1 MKLILTFVIIFFGLS
16 KGYAADNHHGHS
28 KMMHGHHHDQHDE
41 VNMPGLQGKDTTP
54 KEVDDLKTIFQNH
67 KKISRTVKNIKNG
80 IETLTVSEDEKIRQS
95 VVSHVSM
102 MVTRMQQ
109 GKNPEVII
117 QSPTLTEL
125 FKYYKKINT
134 EIELVNKGIKVIQTS
149 NDPKV
154 INLLQKHAAEIND
167 MVKRGMRSVHERMM
181 KSQK

>member
-1 MKLILTFVIIFFGLS
+1 MRLTLVLLLIIFGLT

-28 KMMHGHHHDQHDE
+28 KMMHGHHKHDE

-54 KEVDDLKTIFQNH
+54 KEVNDLKNIFQNH

-80 IETLTVSEDEKIRQS
+80 IETVTISKDEKIRES
-95 VVSHVSM
+95 IVSHVSM
-102 MVTRMQQ
+102 MVTRFQQ

-125 FKYYKKINT
+125 FKYYQKIDT
-134 EIELVNKGIKVIQTS
+134 EIELVEDGIKVIQTS
-149 NDPKV
+149 NDPVV

-167 MVKRGMRSVHERMM
+167 MVKRGMQSVHERMM
-181 KSQK
+181 KSQQ

>member
-1 MKLILTFVIIFFGLS
+1 MRLTLIFLLIIFGLT

-28 KMMHGHHHDQHDE
+28 KMMHGHHQHDE

-54 KEVDDLKTIFQNH
+54 KEVNDLKNIFQNH

-80 IETLTVSEDEKIRQS
+80 IETVTISKDEKIRES
-95 VVSHVSM
+95 IVSHVSM
-102 MVTRMQQ
+102 MVTRFQQ

-125 FKYYKKINT
+125 FKYYQKIDT
-134 EIELVNKGIKVIQTS
+134 EIELVENGIKVVQTS
-149 NDPKV
+149 NDPV
-154 INLLQKHAAEIND
+154 IINLLQKHATEIND
-167 MVKRGMRSVHERMM
+167 MVKRGMQSVHERMM

>member
-1 MKLILTFVIIFFGLS
+1 MRLITIMV
-16 KGYAADNHHGHS
+16 
-28 KMMHGHHHDQHDE
+28 MHGHHKHDE

-54 KEVDDLKTIFQNH
+54 KEVNDLKNIFQNH

-80 IETLTVSEDEKIRQS
+80 IETVTISKDEKIRES
-95 VVSHVSM
+95 IVSHVSM
-102 MVTRMQQ
+102 MVTRFQQ

-125 FKYYKKINT
+125 FKYYQKIDT
-134 EIELVNKGIKVIQTS
+134 EIELVEDGIKVIQTS
-149 NDPKV
+149 NDQVV

-167 MVKRGMRSVHERMM
+167 MVKRGMQSVHERMM